1 VTGLSS
7 TEVVKVIPDRIR
19 SWPVRRII
27 YVAIALCVSAV
38 VLGVLAFGC
47 GHVPALGPALVPGHG
62 VWPASVAGAVASR

>member
-1 VTGLSS
+1 
-7 TEVVKVIPDRIR
+7 VVPDRVR

-62 VWPASVAGAVASR
+62 AGPAAAAGEVPVR